1 MGVDMPLN
9 KTKRPK
15 VKIEIKREWE
25 IMQNKSIAQYSKER
39 KGVMYF
45 KEGCLS
51 PWQLTIQREVML
63 PIFPW
68 EVKQIIIFC
77 PWCDNFS
84 IFKNKVGYMMA
95 NKHIPINK
103 SILLLHFTRPQRK
116 ERCIIIMLIWIG

>member
-9 KTKRPK
+9 KTNRPK

-51 PWQLTIQREVML
+51 PWQLTIQREVNVANLSLRSETNNHIL
-63 PIFPW
+63 PLMW
-68 EVKQIIIFC
+68 
-77 PWCDNFS
+77 
-84 IFKNKVGYMMA
+84 
-95 NKHIPINK
+95 
-103 SILLLHFTRPQRK
+103 
-116 ERCIIIMLIWIG
+116 